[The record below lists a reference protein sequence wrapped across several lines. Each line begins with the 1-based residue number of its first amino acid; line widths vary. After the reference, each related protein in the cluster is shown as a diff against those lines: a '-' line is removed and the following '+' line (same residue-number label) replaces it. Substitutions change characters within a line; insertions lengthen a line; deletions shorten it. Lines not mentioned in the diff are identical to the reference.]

1 MHRQAVV
8 IFEDTMKKNSSDP
21 IHSLNIGNYD
31 SPGNKLKRLCD
42 TLLSQE
48 RDNTKIT
55 DTVLEVFALFKDVN
69 LVKEKDQE
77 ILWKLIHNYK
87 VNERI
92 IKEWDIYL
100 QQYNDDSS
108 SSYLYLLD
116 TFVMNIVNYVIEFEN
131 RQKCKNLPMTP
142 KEVPLN
148 DNEQHIL
155 RYVSGYIVFA
165 LKKKYNLLSKSSKSK
180 EVAIAALQLL
190 GTFMKCQI
198 SKIHNFL
205 DFTHRW
211 VEQVN
216 RGGLVE
222 VKDEFY
228 LFIRSIENSVH
239 KTLNI
244 SLIQRY
250 EGEDLRDVLRNE
262 ILQNNLVEKY
272 WQSLVHYLPS
282 EQLANIFKLQI
293 VEKWIDIRARSF
305 VSCYVQLLKRRIASS
320 KIKNVISTRTEPA
333 MRKTLH

>member
-1 MHRQAVV
+1 M
-8 IFEDTMKKNSSDP
+8 
-21 IHSLNIGNYD
+21 
-31 SPGNKLKRLCD
+31 
-42 TLLSQE
+42 
-48 RDNTKIT
+48 
-55 DTVLEVFALFKDVN
+55 
-69 LVKEKDQE
+69 
-77 ILWKLIHNYK
+77 
-87 VNERI
+87 
-92 IKEWDIYL
+92 
-100 QQYNDDSS
+100 
-108 SSYLYLLD
+108 
-116 TFVMNIVNYVIEFEN
+116 
-131 RQKCKNLPMTP
+131 
-142 KEVPLN
+142 
-148 DNEQHIL
+148 
-155 RYVSGYIVFA
+155 
-165 LKKKYNLLSKSSKSK
+165 
-180 EVAIAALQLL
+180 AIAALQLL

-198 SKIHNFL
+198 SKVHNFL

-228 LFIRSIENSVH
+228 LFIRSIENSVR

-282 EQLANIFKLQI
+282 EQLANTLKLQI